1 MLQPG
6 HVVPRLDP
14 QLVHQDG
21 PQVLEHPQ
29 RLRLAATA
37 VERQH
42 PLRPQ
47 PLPHGVGA
55 RQRLQLAGDGLVPA
69 ERQLGVHP
77 RLGRQQ
83 PQFLQAA
90 RLGPGERFVA
100 DLAVG
105 RSAPELLGLGEQPHA
120 LVRMPA
126 GQLCAALC
134 HQAFEPED
142 VRRLR
147 RDVQEIARRP
157 RHDDVVGRAG
167 LADALAQTRDGGAQR
182 DLGPRPVVVAPQG
195 VHETVDRDD
204 DVAIDEEP
212 GDERP
217 RLHAPDIDGAP
228 VPGDLD
234 GTEHPDLQARRFTPR
249 HDRRSPMPATRPRA
263 SRSGG
268 LPDNMVRMLP
278 AERPHRVAGHH

>member
-1 MLQPG
+1 MFHPG
-6 HVVPRLDP
+6 HVVPRLDS
-14 QLVHQDG
+14 QLVDQDG
-21 PQVLEHPQ
+21 PQVLVHPQ
-29 RLRLAATA
+29 RLRLPATA

-42 PLRPQ
+42 PLGPQ

-55 RQRLQLAGDGLVPA
+55 RQRLQLAGHGLVPA

-77 RLGRQQ
+77 GFDRQQ

-100 DLAVG
+100 DFAVG
-105 RSAPELLGLGEQPHA
+105 RSAPELLGLGEQAHA
-120 LVRMPA
+120 LVRVSA
-126 GQLCAALC
+126 GQLRASFC

-167 LADALAQTRDGGAQR
+167 LADALAQTRDGGAHR
-182 DLGPRPVVVAPQG
+182 DLGPRPVVAGPQG

-204 DVAIDEEP
+204 DATIDEEP

-217 RLHAPDIDGAP
+217 RLHAPDIDRTP

-234 GTEHPDLQARRFTPR
+234 GAEHPDLQARRLTLR
-249 HDRRSPMPATRPRA
+249 HGRALPWRLPCHTRQGA
-263 SRSGG
+263 
-268 LPDNMVRMLP
+268 
-278 AERPHRVAGHH
+278 AGCTTTW